1 MRTIDIIQTAGSNLR
16 RNKTRSILTI
26 IAVFIGATTLT
37 MTNGI
42 GDGVK
47 SYLNAQIS
55 GLGADN
61 VLITMQKGGMTPGQ
75 ESSDSPQVY
84 DPTKIKTQSSGTQ
97 PPAQNGVGALYVLT
111 PADFEKIANDPDVV
125 AINPLL
131 SVSANYITTGGEKFI
146 VETQPTTNDQ
156 VNFDLAA
163 GRPLSISTADYEVL
177 LPTFYLD
184 ALGFSSAEDAVDS
197 TITLSISDQTQQAK
211 EFQATIV
218 GVVNKSFV
226 TANNLIMNKAF
237 SEAAVAFQSNGK
249 PEAQKNL
256 YGYAIT
262 EFREGM
268 TEDEVEALKGR
279 LDEMGYFTA
288 TIKDQQQLVFSVID
302 AIVLVLNLFGIVA
315 LVAASFGIIN
325 TLFMAVQERTKEIG
339 LMKAVGMSRRKIFA
353 LFSIEAALLG
363 LWGSVLGVLAA
374 NILGRVINKAASEG
388 ILKDFEGFQ
397 LLSFKFE
404 SVILIILL
412 IVTIAFLAGTLPA
425 RKASK
430 LDPIEALRYE

>member
-26 IAVFIGATTLT
+26 IAVFIGATTLM

-47 SYLNAQIS
+47 SYLDAQIS

-61 VLITMQKGGMTPGQ
+61 VLITMQKGGVTPGQ
-75 ESSDSPQVY
+75 EASDTPQLY
-84 DPTKIKTQSSGTQ
+84 DPTKIKAQSSGTQ

-111 PADFEKIANDPDVV
+111 PADFDKIAADPDVV

-131 SVSANYITTGGEKFI
+131 SVGANYITTGGEKFI
-146 VETQPTTNDQ
+146 IETQPTTNDQ
-156 VNFDLAA
+156 VTFDLAA
-163 GRPLSISTADYEVL
+163 GRLLSITSTEYEVL

-184 ALGFSSAEDAVDS
+184 ALGFSSAENAVGS
-197 TITLSISDQTQQAK
+197 QITLSISDQTQQAK
-211 EFQATIV
+211 DFQATVV

-237 SEAAVAFQSNGK
+237 SEAAVAFQANGK

-268 TEDEVEALKGR
+268 TEDEILALKGR

-288 TIKDQQQLVFSVID
+288 TIKDQQKLVFSVID
-302 AIVLVLNLFGIVA
+302 AIVLVLNLFGVVA

-363 LWGSVLGVLAA
+363 LWGSVLGVLTA
-374 NILGRVINKAASEG
+374 NVLGRFINKAASEG

-397 LLSFKFE
+397 LLSFKLE
-404 SVILIILL
+404 SVVLIVLL